1 MKIVNMKTVTRKIIA
16 SLLVLSSLFLV
27 QAAYAI
33 GLGEIVVE
41 SSVNQPFRAR
51 IPLLKPGSLSEMQI
65 IAQMASEEAF
75 TKHNLTR
82 DRIYSSIKFR
92 VDLNHKKGPS
102 LVLTS
107 EQPIKEP
114 ALNFL
119 VELSWPTGSVTRSYS
134 ALLAKP

>member
-1 MKIVNMKTVTRKIIA
+1 MKNLIKKTVA

-27 QAAYAI
+27 QSAFAI

-41 SSVNQPFRAR
+41 SAVNQPFRAR
-51 IPLLKPGSLSEMQI
+51 IPLLKPGSLNEMQI
-65 IAQMASEEAF
+65 IGQMASEEAF
-75 TKHNLTR
+75 AKHNLTR
-82 DRIYSSIKFR
+82 DRIYSTIKFR
-92 VDLNHKKGPS
+92 VDLNHKQGPS

-119 VELSWPTGSVTRSYS
+119 VELSWPSGSIMRSYS